1 MKHFQLQYLLI
12 LCSLLFGN
20 PKLSAALTTSGTWST
35 TTISADETVNLTGD
49 ITLQGK
55 ITIEDGKTLTINGND
70 EARLIRY
77 TGNAYMFEVKGTL
90 IIKGTEG
97 AVITLDAGGNL
108 QWNAEKFD
116 LDIPASRKKIGAA
129 ISNYGKIDLQYV
141 TIRNVDDTDGE
152 TGGAI
157 FVATKCSG
165 QTLLDNCII
174 ENCRSCLGSA
184 IGVQNQESKTDS
196 EAIAIKISNSIIR
209 HCISGGGTASKA
221 GGAIRTYGKTT
232 SSLYLTNVIFEE
244 NRSKRANSRVSEDD
258 GNRDANGGALFWN
271 AHNTPSTKCYIDGCV
286 FRNNRS
292 DDNGGA
298 IKSQASIEFLNNT
311 TYIEGNQA
319 PIGGGLYIEGYIG
332 GADTGEHSDIVY
344 ELNQYLVV
352 RNNVATNG
360 GNETYEKGGRGAGI
374 HFAFLST
381 MNLYEGSTITVNVD
395 GAQVMNNHADTGLG
409 GGIYLQNSTLS
420 SKKYQITINLNHG
433 IVQGNSAKQGGGMYI
448 KGTTVKSAPNGNA
461 MFINNNTSTEG
472 GGGLMLDGGS
482 LTMEHGIISNN
493 TSNNGGGLYIT
504 NGGSFNMSS
513 GEISNNS
520 TTSGNGGGVFMQD
533 GSVTITNGTIKN
545 NISANYGGGLYVYNS
560 SSTQKNA
567 SFNGGNIVNN
577 QAKAGGGI
585 CTNGNVELTIGN
597 VHVEDNIAING
608 GGLCLLGGASMDFGA
623 GFIRFNNATQ
633 KDNTPFITAKEQT
646 INDIQGVGG
655 GVYLDSNSSLTFS
668 SLQMGLYGNIAD
680 RAADDIFANGSGTAV
695 TLPDVTTMN
704 LADYPSAGTLYWV
717 EDYVTEDTG
726 YSRISYEDQPSDYR
740 PIRYRVALENS
751 ADIYRVSGGIY
762 NNKYVCL
769 ALGYRNLFATILKTG
784 LKEGE
789 SAIFEVYKKMS
800 DESYAYN
807 TTILLTGQKGQT
819 SVSKEFTVSEGF
831 WKVVETNWS
840 WGYDLTNPTPPERSI
855 IKEITDT
862 EGTDKTFHFIN
873 TAKEIPPVK
882 YDEDIKVN
890 IMNL

>member
-49 ITLQGK
+49 ITLKGK
-55 ITIEDGKTLTINGND
+55 ITIEAGKTLTINGND
-70 EARLIRY
+70 EARLIQY
-77 TGNAYMFEVKGTL
+77 TGNDYMFEVKGTL

-116 LDIPASRKKIGAA
+116 LDVPKSRKKIGAA
-129 ISNYGKIDLQYV
+129 IRNYGKIDLQYV

-157 FVATKCSG
+157 FVETNCSG

-209 HCISGGGTASKA
+209 HCISGGGTVKKA

-244 NRSKRANSRVSEDD
+244 NRSKRANESISEDD

-352 RNNVATNG
+352 RNNIATNG
-360 GNETYEKGGRGAGI
+360 GNDGDYEKGGKGAGI

-381 MNLYEGSTITVNVD
+381 MDLYKGSTITINVN
-395 GAQVMNNHADTGLG
+395 GAQIMNNRAETGLG
-409 GGIYLQNSTLS
+409 GGIYLQNTTIEE
-420 SKKYQITINLNHG
+420 KKYKITINLNHG
-433 IVQGNSAKQGGGMYI
+433 IVQENSAKQGGGMYI
-448 KGTTVKSAPNGNA
+448 KGTTVKSAPNENA

-472 GGGLMLDGGS
+472 GGGLMLDGGN

-493 TSNNGGGLYIT
+493 TSNNGGG
-504 NGGSFNMSS
+504 
-513 GEISNNS
+513 
-520 TTSGNGGGVFMQD
+520 
-533 GSVTITNGTIKN
+533 
-545 NISANYGGGLYVYNS
+545 
-560 SSTQKNA
+560 
-567 SFNGGNIVNN
+567 
-577 QAKAGGGI
+577 I
-585 CTNGNVELTIGN
+585 CLI
-597 VHVEDNIAING
+597 H
-608 GGLCLLGGASMDFGA
+608 GASMTFKNGLITSNKA
-623 GFIRFNNATQ
+623 VAT
-633 KDNTPFITAKEQT
+633 NSVSFTTAFEKPMKEVEG
-646 INDIQGVGG
+646 IGG
-655 GVYLDSNSSLTFS
+655 GVYLSAGVNGGDRNILTFDIT
-668 SLQMGLYGNIAD
+668 GNIGIYENLAD
-680 RAADDIFANGSGTAV
+680 KGADDIYVNGYRTII
-695 TLPDVTTMN
+695 TLPDVSSMN
-704 LADYPSAGTLYWV
+704 LSNYQGASDLHWV
-717 EDYVTEDTG
+717 EDYTTGDTEYSSGTYINKTSG
-726 YSRISYEDQPSDYR
+726 YQAV
-740 PIRYRVALENS
+740 RYRDAQEGNGFTVPDS
-751 ADIYRVSGGIY
+751 TYIDQYI
-762 NNKYVCL
+762 CL
-769 ALGYRNLFATILKTG
+769 ALGYQNIFATIKKTG

-789 SAIFEVYKKMS
+789 SAIFNVYRKVD
-800 DESYAYN
+800 DEYTPWS
-807 TTILLTGQKGQT
+807 TVLLTGKKDV
-819 SVSKEFTVSEGF
+819 SEVSKEIIILSGD
-831 WKVVETNWS
+831 WKVVENNWS
-840 WGYDLTNPTPPERSI
+840 WGYDLTTPNNNERSI
-855 IKEITDT
+855 VIENITSDT
-862 EGTDKTFHFIN
+862 EAADKTFHFTN
-873 TAKEIPPVK
+873 TPKKIDPVK

-890 IMNL
+890 IMKL